1 MNKCKLKGKMFL
13 NKVYQIKI
21 YFEIGYNGGIM
32 EETIDLREYFFIL
45 KKKIWVI
52 LLSAVICGVI
62 SGLVSFYVLKPTYE
76 ANTTLIVNKEMEDE
90 TAQVSTSDDL
100 NFVQKMAVTYGEII
114 KSKSV
119 IASTINK
126 LNLDMTY
133 EDLSKAVSVTNV
145 VNTQIIKIS
154 VQNENPRV
162 AATIC
167 NTIPEI
173 FSTEA
178 QRIVKASGTEVVDRA
193 IVPDKPIKPNKKMNI
208 LIAMVLGM
216 MVSVF
221 VIFLRQGLNTKIK
234 EPKDIESKLG
244 LPVFGIIPKV

>member
-1 MNKCKLKGKMFL
+1 
-13 NKVYQIKI
+13 
-21 YFEIGYNGGIM
+21 M

-45 KKKIWVI
+45 KKKMWII
-52 LLSAVICGVI
+52 ALSAVICGVI
-62 SGLVSFYVLKPTYE
+62 SGLVSLYVLKPTYE
-76 ANTTLIVNKEMEDE
+76 ASTTLIVNKEVEDE

-100 NFVQKMAVTYGEII
+100 NFVQKLAVTYGEII

-119 IASTINK
+119 ITSTINK

-133 EDLSKAVSVTNV
+133 EDLLKEVSVTNV
-145 VNTQIIKIS
+145 ENTQIIKIS
-154 VQNENPRV
+154 VQNEDPKV

-178 QRIVKASGTEVVDRA
+178 QRIVKASGTEVVDKA
-193 IVPDKPIKPNKKMNI
+193 IVPEKPIKPNKIMNI
-208 LIAMVLGM
+208 LIAMVLGV

-221 VIFLRQGLNTKIK
+221 VIFLRQGLDTKIK
-234 EPKDIESKLG
+234 EPKDIEKKLG
-244 LPVFGIIPKV
+244 LPVFGTIPKL